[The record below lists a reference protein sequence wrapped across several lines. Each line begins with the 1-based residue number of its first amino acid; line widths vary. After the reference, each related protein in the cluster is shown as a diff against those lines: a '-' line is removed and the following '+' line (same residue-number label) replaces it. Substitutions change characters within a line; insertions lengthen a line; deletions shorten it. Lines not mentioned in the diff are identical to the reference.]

1 MIAHVGQTHLRVRGC
16 RQPSWRSGI
25 SLPSPFQPPEP
36 ASTGTG
42 SPDVAGIAKQG
53 QGGRRAQ
60 AMGIANR
67 RWDHRVLSVGA
78 SRWRASRH
86 ERGTACSSCVTRRGA
101 AHHVCTPRHALTG
114 LANPARTRLR
124 SLRQMS
130 VERDDSLP
138 EQGVDAGE
146 VRTACV
152 SAPPIGRRRPSVPRS
167 PARPI
172 AFGSRRARDEARE
185 SAHRSRLERSP
196 KPRTTRRRC
205 PRPIDSLPVF
215 GFRLMRT
222 EQPSRRSIH
231 RSAQDGDADPPCG
244 LAPADVGPPWAE
256 RLSAM
261 RSSRPRGCVLTI
273 VLRNCTKSAPGAE

>member
-60 AMGIANR
+60 AMEIANR

-138 EQGVDAGE
+138 EQG
-146 VRTACV
+146 
-152 SAPPIGRRRPSVPRS
+152 RRRAFPRL
-167 PARPI
+167 PLVDDGLPCRAHQRGQLRLAHAARATKRANLHIVVAWNARPSH
-172 AFGSRRARDEARE
+172 ALR
-185 SAHRSRLERSP
+185 
-196 KPRTTRRRC
+196 
-205 PRPIDSLPVF
+205 
-215 GFRLMRT
+215 
-222 EQPSRRSIH
+222 
-231 RSAQDGDADPPCG
+231 DAD
-244 LAPADVGPPWAE
+244 
-256 RLSAM
+256 
-261 RSSRPRGCVLTI
+261 VL
-273 VLRNCTKSAPGAE
+273 GQ

>member
-53 QGGRRAQ
+53 QGDRRAQ

-67 RWDHRVLSVGA
+67 RWAHRVLSVGA

-86 ERGTACSSCVTRRGA
+86 ERGTACSSCVHPSWGRA
-101 AHHVCTPRHALTG
+101 PCMHPAPRSHRSRQPG
-114 LANPARTRLR
+114 ANPLTFAPSDVGGARRFFARTR
-124 SLRQMS
+124 
-130 VERDDSLP
+130 
-138 EQGVDAGE
+138 A
-146 VRTACV
+146 TACV
-152 SAPPIGRRRPSVPRS
+152 SAPPTGRRRPSVPRP

-205 PRPIDSLPVF
+205 PRPIDSLPGLRV
-215 GFRLMRT
+215 
-222 EQPSRRSIH
+222 PP
-231 RSAQDGDADPPCG
+231 DAD
-244 LAPADVGPPWAE
+244 
-256 RLSAM
+256 
-261 RSSRPRGCVLTI
+261 
-273 VLRNCTKSAPGAE
+273 

>member
-25 SLPSPFQPPEP
+25 SLPSLFQPPEP

-146 VRTACV
+146 GRRPPPGIPRPIRLGGHTEHDRKCGLRLPQRDPALTQRACLHEV
-152 SAPPIGRRRPSVPRS
+152 TPCHRRRPP
-167 PARPI
+167 
-172 AFGSRRARDEARE
+172 
-185 SAHRSRLERSP
+185 
-196 KPRTTRRRC
+196 
-205 PRPIDSLPVF
+205 
-215 GFRLMRT
+215 
-222 EQPSRRSIH
+222 
-231 RSAQDGDADPPCG
+231 
-244 LAPADVGPPWAE
+244 
-256 RLSAM
+256 
-261 RSSRPRGCVLTI
+261 
-273 VLRNCTKSAPGAE
+273 